1 MKNFCAIL
9 SIIIL
14 SFGIVSAQETDQ
26 KSVNVTIYNQ
36 NFGVVKDVRKLNI
49 TKGVSE
55 IQIRGVAKLIDPT
68 SVHIKFD
75 GAVIEQNYRYDLANM
90 NVILDR
96 YIDKEIMLV
105 GKESSFSG
113 ELMSYAG
120 NQLVIKQKDGGI
132 VMLPNYNEYRLL
144 APSLPEGLISKPT
157 LNWLVNSTKDGNHD
171 VEISYQTQGL
181 NWHTEYVALLNKD
194 DSKLDMSA
202 WISIENNSGAQYKNA
217 NLKLVAGDV
226 NRVDDLNLRKAGGLR
241 AEMAYMDK
249 VGSEPQFEEKEFFE
263 YHIYDLQRPTTISDK
278 ETKQVSL
285 FETTG
290 VPINKL
296 FIYNSNG
303 NNIENGKPEVFVE
316 FINSAKSAL
325 GMPMPK
331 GKVRLYKSDEKDLEF
346 IGEDLI
352 DHTPKDEKVKLKV
365 GEAFDIRIDEKIV
378 STKQISRNVSDSEF
392 EVKIK
397 NRKKDKS
404 VVYIDRMLYS
414 NWEILEKNHDY
425 EKLNAYKVRFKI
437 DLPADT
443 EKTLKYKVRFNY

>member
-1 MKNFCAIL
+1 
-9 SIIIL
+9 
-14 SFGIVSAQETDQ
+14 
-26 KSVNVTIYNQ
+26 
-36 NFGVVKDVRKLNI
+36 
-49 TKGVSE
+49 
-55 IQIRGVAKLIDPT
+55 
-68 SVHIKFD
+68 
-75 GAVIEQNYRYDLANM
+75 
-90 NVILDR
+90 
-96 YIDKEIMLV
+96 
-105 GKESSFSG
+105 
-113 ELMSYAG
+113 
-120 NQLVIKQKDGGI
+120 
-132 VMLPNYNEYRLL
+132 
-144 APSLPEGLISKPT
+144 LPEGLISKPT

-425 EKLNAYKVRFKI
+425 EKL
-437 DLPADT
+437 
-443 EKTLKYKVRFNY
+443 KYKNL